1 MSNSKLIVAV
11 LGGVA
16 VGAVVGL
23 LLAPQSGAETRKKL
37 KKLKNKGTDYMDQ
50 LVEEG
55 KKSWYETKGK
65 VETNAGIAAEELD
78 EFVRHILKNGRKWWD
93 KAKKEAEELAD
104 EAEYTFEQKADNG
117 KKAVREALKLVRPS

>member
-1 MSNSKLIVAV
+1 MSNSKLIVAL

-23 LLAPQSGAETRKKL
+23 LLAPQSGAQTRKKL
-37 KKLKNKGTDYMDQ
+37 AKLKNRGADYMDQ
-50 LVEEG
+50 IVEDG

-78 EFVRHILKNGRKWWD
+78 NFVRHILQNGKEWWGKTKN
-93 KAKKEAEELAD
+93 KASKLAD
-104 EAEYTFEQKADNG
+104 NDKYALENKANNG
-117 KKAVREALKLVRPS
+117 KKALAKP

>member
-1 MSNSKLIVAV
+1 MSNSKLIAAV

-23 LLAPQSGAETRKKL
+23 LLAPQSGAETRRKL
-37 KKLKNKGTDYMDQ
+37 KKLKNKGAGYMDQ

-55 KKSWYETKGK
+55 KKSWYESKGK

-78 EFVRHILKNGRKWWD
+78 EFVRHILKNGRKWWV

-104 EAEYTFEQKADNG
+104 EAEYAFGQKADNG